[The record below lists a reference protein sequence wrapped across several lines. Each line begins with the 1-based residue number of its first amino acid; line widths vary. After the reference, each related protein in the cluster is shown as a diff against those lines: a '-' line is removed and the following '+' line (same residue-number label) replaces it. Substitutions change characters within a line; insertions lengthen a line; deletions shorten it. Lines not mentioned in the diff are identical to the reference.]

1 MYSKVKYENGLFT
14 AKDEMGR
21 TIYIHESISFIYRA
35 AINDEAV
42 RHIPVT
48 YHDTA
53 YLQQLENYLLGK
65 AYDPD
70 VISHM
75 NIRYGWLD
83 KRLEKTEFINI
94 KDFMDKFRNKTATS
108 KDRSKLTAICK
119 QLSISKKD
127 VL

>member
-1 MYSKVKYENGLFT
+1 MYSKVKYENGLFE

-21 TIYIHESISFIYRA
+21 TIWIHESISFIYRA
-35 AINDEAV
+35 VINEQAV

-48 YHDTA
+48 YADTH
-53 YLQQLENYLLGK
+53 YLENLEKYLRGK
-65 AYDPD
+65 PHDPK
-70 VISHM
+70 VISHL

-127 VL
+127 IK